1 MEYIQKNIVEV
12 RERIISAAQKAGR
25 DPKSVK
31 LIAVSKTFPAEAVQ
45 SAYGAEQRLF
55 GENKVQDLALKNAAL
70 PKDIEWHMIG
80 HLQSNKAKLAVENA
94 DYIHAVDSVKLLKKI
109 DRLAGELGYSPKV
122 LLEINVSGEES
133 KFGANSE
140 LVKELAQTA
149 SQCGNITIAG
159 LMTMAPFG
167 VPEDELRFV
176 FSSLRKLR
184 DSLQTKFE
192 LDLPELS
199 MGMSGDFEIA
209 IEEGATMVRVG
220 TSIFGRR

>member
-1 MEYIQKNIVEV
+1 MKYIQDNLLKV
-12 RERIISAAQKAGR
+12 RERIAVAVEKAGR

-45 SAYGAEQRLF
+45 SAYDAGQRLF
-55 GENKVQDLALKNAAL
+55 GENKVQDMALKNAAL
-70 PKDIEWHMIG
+70 AKDIEWHMIG
-80 HLQSNKAKLAVENA
+80 HLQSNKVKLAIENA
-94 DYIHAVDSVKLLKKI
+94 DYIHAVDSVKLLKRV
-109 DRLAGELGYSPKV
+109 DRLAGELGRSPKV
-122 LLEINVSGEES
+122 LLEINISGEES
-133 KFGANSE
+133 KFGADAE
-140 LVKELAQTA
+140 LVKKLAQA
-149 SQCGNITIAG
+149 AIQCENITVAG

-167 VPEDELRFV
+167 VPEEELRFV

-184 DSLQTKFE
+184 DNLQTEFG

>member
-1 MEYIQKNIVEV
+1 MEYIQENIVEV
-12 RERIISAAQKAGR
+12 RERIVSAAQNAGR

-45 SAYGAEQRLF
+45 SAYDAEQRLF
-55 GENKVQDLALKNAAL
+55 GENKVQDLALKNATL

-109 DRLAGELGYSPKV
+109 DRLAGELGLSPKA

-133 KFGANSE
+133 KFGADSE
-140 LVKELAQTA
+140 LVKELAQAA
-149 SQCGNITIAG
+149 SQCENITIAG

-184 DSLQTKFE
+184 DSLQTEFG
-192 LDLPELS
+192 LNLPELS

>member
-1 MEYIQKNIVEV
+1 MKYIQENLVEV
-12 RERIISAAQKAGR
+12 RERIVSAAEKAGR
-25 DPKSVK
+25 DPQSVK
-31 LIAVSKTFPAEAVQ
+31 LIAVSKTFPVEAVE
-45 SAYGAEQRLF
+45 SAYVVGQRLF
-55 GENKVQDLALKNAAL
+55 GENKVQDLAFKNAVL

-80 HLQSNKAKLAVENA
+80 HLQSNKAKSAVENA
-94 DYIHAVDSVKLLKKI
+94 DYIHAVDSVKLLQKI
-109 DRLAGELGYSPKV
+109 DRLADELGRSPKV
-122 LLEINVSGEES
+122 FLEINVSGEES
-133 KFGANSE
+133 KFGVDAE
-140 LVKELAQTA
+140 LVKELAQA
-149 SQCGNITIAG
+149 AVKCENITVAG

-167 VPEDELRFV
+167 VPESELRFV

-184 DSLQTKFE
+184 DNLQTEFG

>member
-1 MEYIQKNIVEV
+1 MKYIQENLAIV
-12 RERIISAAQKAGR
+12 RERVAEAVKKAGR
-25 DPKSVK
+25 DSQSVK

-45 SAYGAEQRLF
+45 SAYDVEQRLF

-70 PKDIEWHMIG
+70 AKDIEWHMIG
-80 HLQSNKAKLAVENA
+80 HLQSNKVKLAVENA
-94 DYIHAVDSVKLLKKI
+94 DYIHAVDSVKLLQRI
-109 DRLAGELGYSPKV
+109 DRLAGELGRSPKV
-122 LLEINVSGEES
+122 FLEINISGEKS
-133 KFGANSE
+133 KFGADTE
-140 LVKELAQTA
+140 LVRELAQAAT
-149 SQCGNITIAG
+149 QCENISVAG

-184 DSLQTKFE
+184 DNLQTEFN

-209 IEEGATMVRVG
+209 IEEGATMIRVG
-220 TSIFGRR
+220 TSIFGKR

>member
-1 MEYIQKNIVEV
+1 MKYIQDNLAIV
-12 RERIISAAQKAGR
+12 RECVAAAVKKAGR
-25 DPKSVK
+25 NPQSVK

-45 SAYGAEQRLF
+45 NAYDVGQRLF

-70 PKDIEWHMIG
+70 AKDIEWHMIG

-94 DYIHAVDSVKLLKKI
+94 DYIHAVDSVKLLQRI
-109 DRLAGELGYSPKV
+109 DRLAGELGRSPKV
-122 LLEINVSGEES
+122 LLEINVSGEDT
-133 KFGANSE
+133 KFGADTE
-140 LVKELAQTA
+140 LVRELAQA
-149 SQCGNITIAG
+149 AIQCENITVAG

-184 DSLQTKFE
+184 DSLQTEFN

-220 TSIFGRR
+220 TSIFGKR

>member
-1 MEYIQKNIVEV
+1 MKYIQENLAEV
-12 RERIISAAQKAGR
+12 REKIVVSAEKSGR
-25 DPKSVK
+25 DPESVK

-45 SAYGAEQRLF
+45 SAYDVGQRLF

-80 HLQSNKAKLAVENA
+80 HLQSNKAKLAVENS

-109 DRLAGELGYSPKV
+109 DRLAGELGRSPKV

-133 KFGANSE
+133 KFGADAE
-140 LVKELAQTA
+140 LVKELAHAATE
-149 SQCGNITIAG
+149 CENVTVAG

-167 VPEDELRFV
+167 VSEIELRFV

-184 DSLQTKFE
+184 ENLEAEFD

-220 TSIFGRR
+220 TSIFGKR

>member
-1 MEYIQKNIVEV
+1 MKYIQENLLKV
-12 RERIISAAQKAGR
+12 RERVAAAVKKAGR
-25 DPKSVK
+25 DPQSVK

-45 SAYGAEQRLF
+45 SAYDADQRFF

-80 HLQSNKAKLAVENA
+80 HLQSNKAKLAVENSN
-94 DYIHAVDSVKLLKKI
+94 YIHAVDSVKLLKRI
-109 DRLAGELGYSPKV
+109 DRLAGELGRSPKA

-133 KFGANSE
+133 KFGADSK
-140 LVKELAQTA
+140 LVKELAQAAT
-149 SQCGNITIAG
+149 QCENISIVG

-167 VPEDELRFV
+167 VPEDELRSV

-184 DSLQTKFE
+184 DDLQTEFD

-199 MGMSGDFEIA
+199 MGMSSDFEIA

-220 TSIFGRR
+220 TSIFGKR

>member
-1 MEYIQKNIVEV
+1 MKYIQENLTKV
-12 RERIISAAQKAGR
+12 RERVISAAEKAGR
-25 DPKSVK
+25 DPESVK

-45 SAYGAEQRLF
+45 SAYDAGQRLF

-94 DYIHAVDSVKLLKKI
+94 DYIHAVDSVKLLKRI
-109 DRLAGELGYSPKV
+109 DRLAGELGRSPKIF
-122 LLEINVSGEES
+122 LEVNISGEES
-133 KFGANSE
+133 KFGADSE
-140 LVKELAQTA
+140 SVKELAQAAT
-149 SQCGNITIAG
+149 QCENITVAG

-167 VPEDELRFV
+167 VPENELRFV

-184 DSLQTKFE
+184 ENLEAEFD